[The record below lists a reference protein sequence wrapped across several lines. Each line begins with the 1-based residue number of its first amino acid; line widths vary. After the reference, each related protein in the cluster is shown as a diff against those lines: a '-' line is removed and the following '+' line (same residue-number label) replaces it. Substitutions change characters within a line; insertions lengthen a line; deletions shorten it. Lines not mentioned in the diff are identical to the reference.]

1 MFIRI
6 HLKKKAREAMNKL
19 GKVYIAG
26 RISGL
31 SESEFKANFLR
42 GVDKVRKLGVESRHI
57 INPAKY
63 TIDFGEWSEYMRL
76 CLSKLLEC
84 DTIFML
90 EDYKESKGAK
100 FELLTA
106 ETLGLNIVYESE
118 VENEY

>member
-1 MFIRI
+1 MT
-6 HLKKKAREAMNKL
+6 KL

-106 ETLGLNIVYESE
+106 ETLGLNVVYESE

>member
-1 MFIRI
+1 MT
-6 HLKKKAREAMNKL
+6 NL

-31 SESEFKANFLR
+31 PEKEYKANFLR
-42 GVDKVRKLGVESRHI
+42 GVDRARKLGVESRHI
-57 INPAKY
+57 INPSKY
-63 TIDFGEWSEYMRL
+63 TIDFGEWNEYMKL

-106 ETLGLNIVYESE
+106 ETLGLNVVYEGE